1 MKFIALGIILGLTWW
16 ASLSVGEMPPDT
28 KEPYTWLLPFLM
40 FAITAVP
47 SYIAYLGGRE
57 DAMDDF
63 NDGRF

>member
-1 MKFIALGIILGLTWW
+1 MKSIVLGIILGLTWW
-16 ASLSVGEMPPDT
+16 ASLSVGEMTPDT
-28 KEPYTWLLPFLM
+28 KETYTWLLPLIM

-47 SYIAYLGGRE
+47 SYIAYFAGRE